1 MFIVIHTAILSLI
14 HSYSHTYIHIHI
26 YIYIQ
31 LGESVTGGG
40 LSDELLQAT
49 FSVGLKGVK
58 ADNTKQVEELVLK
71 TLLQITESGFENS
84 AVEASMNTLEF
95 RLRGMLIYVCMC
107 ICIYMYVLFIVL

>member
-1 MFIVIHTAILSLI
+1 MCILTVTIYTYAINYLPVHVQYIVHISIYLYAHIHTP
-14 HSYSHTYIHIHI
+14 
-26 YIYIQ
+26 YIQ

-71 TLLQITESGFENS
+71 TLLQITDSGFENS

-95 RLRGMLIYVCMC
+95 RLRGKLRYV
-107 ICIYMYVLFIVL
+107 

>member
-1 MFIVIHTAILSLI
+1 M
-14 HSYSHTYIHIHI
+14 
-26 YIYIQ
+26 
-31 LGESVTGGG
+31 TGGG

-95 RLRGMLIYVCMC
+95 RLRGMLV
-107 ICIYMYVLFIVL
+107 CIYITKLYTYVDMLLCYHITLLLSCKGYLCSTQLNRYNKLTWPVL